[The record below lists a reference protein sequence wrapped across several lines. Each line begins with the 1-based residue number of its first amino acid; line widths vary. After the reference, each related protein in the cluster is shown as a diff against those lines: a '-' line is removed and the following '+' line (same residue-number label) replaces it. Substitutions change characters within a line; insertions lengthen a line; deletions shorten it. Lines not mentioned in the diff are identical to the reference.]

1 MKGLIRILGVT
12 AAVILLAGCF
22 ARVREN
28 RYYLLDYVPTPSA
41 ERLQKGPYPFS
52 LRIKDFDVAEA
63 YRRNNIVYRQSPH
76 ELRFYSYELWAV
88 KPEYLVTDMVYRH
101 FEAAKLFHDVA
112 RSLDMV
118 EPEYVLSGQVTA
130 LEEYDNKDEWYA
142 HLAMAM
148 TLQNT
153 RTRQVVWSKSWDFR
167 KKVRQLEPVFVVREL
182 SALLE
187 VATEDA
193 VASLE
198 AALAGMDSSGVSGE
212 SEAVLSVEPAAIP
225 QPGLMPQP
233 GILPP
238 PSSTML
244 PLPERIP
251 LPSGAHP

>member
-1 MKGLIRILGVT
+1 MNGVIRLLGIT
-12 AAVILLAGCF
+12 AAVLLLSGCF
-22 ARVREN
+22 ARVQEN

-41 ERLQKGPYPFS
+41 ERLQKGAYPYS

-88 KPEYLVTDMVYRH
+88 KPEYLVTDMVFRH
-101 FEAAKLFHDVA
+101 LEAAKLFHDVT

-193 VASLE
+193 VASLD
-198 AALAGMDSSGVSGE
+198 AALQGLDSSEVVPNLG
-212 SEAVLSVEPAAIP
+212 PAATP
-225 QPGLMPQP
+225 QPETMPQP
-233 GILPP
+233 GVLPP

-251 LPSGAHP
+251 APSGAHP